1 MELTGERMFK
11 WRVLGRILA
20 AALASALLAASAWA
34 GETVVIGYTG
44 PLSGGAALYGKN
56 TLAGLELAAK
66 EINDA
71 GGISI
76 AQKVYVLK
84 IVALDDQYSPSLSG
98 VNGKRLSAQY
108 KAPVVFVSH
117 SAGASALQVFNER
130 DNFIVAA
137 YTSVPAISQR
147 GNSLTFRIPPS
158 FPLFINTFVRTE
170 MKKFGKKLAI
180 ATADHDYARAWVEA
194 FAPAWKEAGGI
205 VSSVN
210 LMSYNKDTDFYSG
223 VSRALADHPDVMLVG
238 GASEPTALVIKQ
250 ARELGFQGGF
260 AVLDQAKMDEMARVI
275 GGLGPLEG
283 AVGAM
288 PLVNDPSPGVSMF
301 VEKYRK
307 QAGKDPGSE
316 VAFHYSALYAI
327 VEAMKLATT
336 VSDPRAIF
344 AKLNE
349 AFAKLPVASNPSR
362 ISGLDANGAALSPIA
377 VALVEKGRIVS
388 VDMTPTTP

>member
-1 MELTGERMFK
+1 
-11 WRVLGRILA
+11 V
-20 AALASALLAASAWA
+20 
-34 GETVVIGYTG
+34 TVVIGYTG

-56 TLAGLELAAK
+56 TLAGLQMAAK

-76 AQKVYVLK
+76 AQKSYVLK
-84 IVALDDQYSPSLSG
+84 VVPLDDEYSPSLSG
-98 VNGKRLSAQY
+98 VNGKRLSAEY
-108 KAPVVFVSH
+108 KAPVIFVSH
-117 SAGASALQVFNER
+117 SAGASALQVFNEPN
-130 DNFIVAA
+130 NFIVAA
-137 YTSVPAISQR
+137 YTSVPAISER
-147 GNSLTFRIPPS
+147 GNKLTFRIAPS
-158 FPLFINTFVRTE
+158 FPLFINTFIGTE
-170 MKKFGKKLAI
+170 MKKFGKKVAI
-180 ATADHDYARAWVEA
+180 ATADHDYARAWVDA
-194 FAPAWKEAGGI
+194 FTPAWKAAGGV

-210 LMSYNKDTDFYSG
+210 LMSYNKDSDFYSG

-283 AVGAM
+283 AVGVL
-288 PLVNDPSPGVSMF
+288 PLTSDQSPAVAAF

-316 VAFHYSALYAI
+316 VAFNYSALYAI
-327 VEAMKLATT
+327 VEAMKLAAS

-344 AKLNE
+344 ARLND
-349 AFAKLPVASNPSR
+349 AFVQLPANYNPSH
-362 ISGLDANGAALSPIA
+362 ITGVDANGAAISPIG
-377 VALVEKGRIVS
+377 VALVEKGRIVR
-388 VDMTPTTP
+388 VDMTATMH

>member
-1 MELTGERMFK
+1 MPK
-11 WRVLGRILA
+11 WKLLSRSLVA
-20 AALASALLAASAWA
+20 SLASALMAASAWT

-76 AQKVYVLK
+76 AQKAYVLK

-117 SAGASALQVFNER
+117 SAGASALQVFNEP

-137 YTSVPAISQR
+137 YTSVPAISER
-147 GNSLTFRIPPS
+147 GNKLTVRIAPS
-158 FPLFINTFVRTE
+158 FPLYIGTFVRTE
-170 MKKFGKKLAI
+170 MKRFGKKLAI

-210 LMSYNKDTDFYSG
+210 LMSYNKDSDFYSG

-283 AVGAM
+283 AVGVL
-288 PLVNDPSPGVSMF
+288 PLANDQSLAASRF

-316 VAFHYSALYAI
+316 VAFNYSALYAI
-327 VEAMKLATT
+327 VEAMKLAAT
-336 VSDPRAIF
+336 VSDPKAIYL
-344 AKLNE
+344 KLNE
-349 AFAKLPVASNPSR
+349 AFGKIPVDSNPSH
-362 ISGLDANGAALSPIA
+362 ISGLDANGAVISPIA
-377 VALVEKGRIVS
+377 IAVVEKGRIVS